1 MEQPVKRVIVATK
14 TFTVPLNDHL
24 ESMLDEMGVDS
35 VDPQE
40 VFDALDMHLD
50 DFESAAAWAWA

>member
-1 MEQPVKRVIVATK
+1 MKRVIVATK

-50 DFESAAAWAWA
+50 DFESSASWAWA